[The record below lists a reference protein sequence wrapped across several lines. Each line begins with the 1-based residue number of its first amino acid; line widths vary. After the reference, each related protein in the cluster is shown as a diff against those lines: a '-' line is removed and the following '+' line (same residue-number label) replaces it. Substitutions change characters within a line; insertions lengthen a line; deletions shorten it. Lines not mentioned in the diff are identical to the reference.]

1 MAPAQAELCEG
12 VRPCSRGSGP
22 GSLVRRTGLTV
33 GLAAACML
41 ALPCGAAAQA
51 TIKVSD
57 DVYFRLGIL
66 LQPWVNVQQ
75 VPPSDSY
82 TQEIFL
88 RRSRFLFGGQLAKDV
103 TFFFQT
109 DASNLGR
116 TTNGAKPL
124 TTFFVQDAFLSVG
137 FGKDQFL
144 DAGLLLPGTSRHT
157 LASTATLLPLDY
169 AVTPFLSS
177 AATNSDVARDL
188 GLQARGWLAH
198 DRVEYRV
205 DVLEGHR
212 DSVPTNPL
220 RYNVRI
226 QVQLLDP
233 EAKVLFPQ
241 DVYLTTRRALAV
253 AAFGEV
259 QQDYHA
265 YTVEAFFSHPVGA
278 RAQLTAQANRI
289 TYEGGRTFP
298 ALPGQHTYFGEV
310 GLYFT
315 RLKLLPFA
323 LYETQRHEGTANDT
337 LDVHRYQ
344 LGLTYYWRGFNGNVK
359 GAWVRVHPNTQRSSN
374 QFTVQLQAFYY

>member
-1 MAPAQAELCEG
+1 LG
-12 VRPCSRGSGP
+12 
-22 GSLVRRTGLTV
+22 LVAV
-33 GLAAACML
+33 GIL
-41 ALPCGAAAQA
+41 ALPGGAAAQA
-51 TIKVSD
+51 TIRVSD
-57 DVYFRLGIL
+57 DVYFRLGVL
-66 LQPWVNVQQ
+66 LQAWVNAQQ
-75 VPPSDSY
+75 VPPSSSY

-88 RRSRFLFGGQLAKDV
+88 RRTRFLFGGQLAKDV

-124 TTFFVQDAFLSVG
+124 TTFFVQDAFMSVG
-137 FGKDQFL
+137 FAKDQFL

-198 DRVEYRV
+198 DRVEYRA

-233 EAKVLFPQ
+233 EAKVVFPQ
-241 DVYLTTRRALAV
+241 DVYLTTKRALTV

-278 RAQLTAQANRI
+278 NAQLTAQTNRI

-298 ALPGQHTYFGEV
+298 TLPGQHTYFAEA
-310 GLYFT
+310 GLYFI

-323 LYETQRHEGTANDT
+323 LYETQLHEGTVNDT
-337 LDVHRYQ
+337 LDVQRYQ

-359 GAWVRVHPNTQRSSN
+359 GAWIRVRPNTQRSSN
-374 QFTVQLQAFYY
+374 QFTLQLQAFYY